1 MINENDSI
9 TITESNTCLAKYPN
23 AKVVDSINGIEETG
37 INWLVAEKPLCY
49 MGNKKVKGY
58 KILVRQDKPEE
69 QISLAKESYSVI
81 QNSRIWEAMH
91 HSLAG
96 IPFKI
101 RLALSTDSLS
111 KIAIQVELLEGETK
125 VNGDSFKSFFTF
137 ASSHDGSTPFV
148 LKESATRAVCENTL
162 AMAIKENVGVKL
174 SIRHS
179 KNCEVAIANAES
191 IINGMADRRKEFYAN
206 LERFAGQ
213 PFVGQSREE
222 RIRKAKA
229 FLSGLYVRNGD
240 LSTRT
245 ENKIDAIMDILTIN
259 GIAISREITRYDVLN
274 AGTEFFT
281 HYSTDTDAFSSHKN
295 ENPAKQFESSE
306 FGISAN
312 EKIALYN
319 SLLSDDQIDGLIAK
333 GERLLAAPKK
343 PRKHKDEESI
353 EVAELVEA

>member
-1 MINENDSI
+1 MISENDSI
-9 TITESNTCLAKYPN
+9 TITEANTCLAKYPN

-69 QISLAKESYSVI
+69 QISLARESYSVI

-91 HSLAG
+91 NALTG
-96 IPFKI
+96 IPFKV

-111 KIAIQVELLEGETK
+111 KIAIQVELPECEAK
-125 VNGDSFKSFFTF
+125 VNGDSYKSFFTF

-148 LKESATRAVCENTL
+148 LKESTTRAVCENTL

-179 KNCEVAIANAES
+179 KNCEAAIANAEMV
-191 IINGMADRRKEFYAN
+191 INSMSERRKEFYAN

-213 PFVGQSREE
+213 PFTGQTREE
-222 RIRKAKA
+222 RIKKARA

-245 ENKIDAIMDILTIN
+245 ENKIDAMMDILTIN
-259 GIAISREITRYDVLN
+259 GIAISQEITRYDILN

-281 HYSTDTDAFSSHKN
+281 HYSTDTDAFSTHKA
-295 ENPAKQFESSE
+295 ENPVKQFESSE

-312 EKIALYN
+312 EKVSLYN
-319 SLLSDDQIDGLIAK
+319 ALLSDEQIDALTAK
-333 GERLLAAPKK
+333 GEKLLAAPRKK
-343 PRKHKDEESI
+343 EKVP
-353 EVAELVEA
+353 ELVEA